1 MMQDVKLIYGT
12 GKRASMLAVVD
23 LLMEMQQAFYYSKKF
38 LRVKTRKQSL
48 TNTLVM
54 EMRRAGLQVRVVRE
68 NETK

>member
-12 GKRASMLAVVD
+12 GKRASMLAVMS

-48 TNTLVM
+48 TNTLVL
-54 EMRRAGLQVRVVRE
+54 EMRRAGLQVRVIRE
-68 NETK
+68 NDTK

>member
-12 GKRASMLAVVD
+12 GRRESMLAIIG

-48 TNTLVM
+48 TNTLVL
-54 EMRRAGLQVRVVRE
+54 EMKRAGLQVRVKRE
-68 NETK
+68 NNN